1 MLMEDASPLIAGH
14 NSSTEDASFR
24 TGVPVSMTKNQPMR
38 FLLLFLLTIST
49 AQAQYRFTKAD
60 NAFLDSLEHDTFQFF
75 WQTANSQNGLLP
87 DRAPSPSFSSIAS
100 VGFGLTSYLVGIER
114 GYITR
119 AQAAERTLATLR
131 FFANAPQSE
140 QATGVSGYKGF
151 FYHFL
156 DMKTGERFKQVEL
169 STIDTALLLG
179 GILSSQTYFDK
190 NTPVET
196 EIRKLAEQIYGRVD
210 WTWFQHKRPFV
221 SMGWHPE
228 KGFIDS
234 DWHGY
239 NEAMLLYVLALG
251 SPTHPVGTDVWSAWT
266 KTYDW
271 KGFYG
276 QTHVNFDPLFGH
288 QYSHVWID
296 FRGIQDA
303 YTKAKGIDYAENSR
317 RATYAN
323 RAYCV
328 ANPAHWQEYSPTIWG
343 LTACDG
349 PKDTV
354 AAGRTFFSYRA
365 RGAADQQIVDD
376 GTIAPT
382 AAGGS
387 IAFAPEICL
396 PALRAMKTRYGQK
409 LYGQYGFRDAF
420 NPTYTYDSRYANGP
434 TATGWFDIDYLGIDQ
449 GPILLMAENA
459 RTQFIWNL
467 MKRNPHIRRGLQRA
481 GFAGG
486 WMR

>member
-1 MLMEDASPLIAGH
+1 MKTILFFLTVSVAFAQSP
-14 NSSTEDASFR
+14 T
-24 TGVPVSMTKNQPMR
+24 T
-38 FLLLFLLTIST
+38 
-49 AQAQYRFTKAD
+49 YRFTKAD
-60 NAFLDSLEHDTFQFF
+60 NAFLDSLQHDTFRYF
-75 WQTANSQNGLLP
+75 WDTANPANGLVP
-87 DRAPSPSFSSIAS
+87 DRAPTPSFASIAA
-100 VGFGLTSYLVGIER
+100 VGFGLTSYLVGVER

-119 AQAAERTLATLR
+119 AQAAERTLKTLR
-131 FFANAPQSE
+131 FFAQAPQSDK
-140 QATGVSGYKGF
+140 ATEISGYKGF

-156 DMKTGERFKQVEL
+156 DMKTGKRFKQVEL

-196 EIRKLAEQIYGRVD
+196 EIRQLAEQIYERVD
-210 WTWFQHKRPFV
+210 WTWIQPRNPFV

-228 KGFIDS
+228 KGFIPA
-234 DWHGY
+234 DWKGY

-251 SPTHPVGTDVWSAWT
+251 SPTHPVKEDVWSAWT
-266 KTYDW
+266 KSYDW
-271 KGFYG
+271 ATFQG

-296 FRGIQDA
+296 FRDIRDEYMQ
-303 YTKAKGIDYAENSR
+303 KKGLDYAENSR

-328 ANPAHWQEYSPTIWG
+328 ENPAKWQDYSSTIWG

-349 PKDTV
+349 PKDTTV
-354 AAGRTFFSYRA
+354 ANHQFFSYRA
-365 RGAADQQIVDD
+365 RGAAIQQIVDD
-376 GTIAPT
+376 GTLAPT

-396 PALRAMKTRYGQK
+396 PVLQSMKTKYGSK
-409 LYGQYGFRDAF
+409 LYGTYGFRDAF
-420 NPTYTYDSRYANGP
+420 NPTYKYSSQYANGS
-434 TATGWFDIDYLGIDQ
+434 TANGWFDIDYLGIDQ

-459 RTQFIWNL
+459 RTGFVWNL
-467 MKRNPHIRRGLQRA
+467 MKRNPHIQKGLKRA
-481 GFAGG
+481 GFTGG
-486 WMR
+486 WLK

>member
-1 MLMEDASPLIAGH
+1 MKTILLVCLSLSICLA
-14 NSSTEDASFR
+14 
-24 TGVPVSMTKNQPMR
+24 QPKSYT
-38 FLLLFLLTIST
+38 L
-49 AQAQYRFTKAD
+49 TKAD
-60 NAFLDSLEHDTFQFF
+60 NTFLDSLQRDTFRYF
-75 WQTANSQNGLLP
+75 WDTANPENGLVP
-87 DRAPSPSFSSIAS
+87 DRAPTPSFASIAA

-119 AQAAERTLATLR
+119 EQAADRTLKTLR
-131 FFANAPQSE
+131 FFAQSPQSDK
-140 QATGVSGYKGF
+140 ATGVTGYKGF

-169 STIDTALLLG
+169 STIDTALLLS

-196 EIRKLAEQIYGRVD
+196 EIRQLAEQIYSRVD
-210 WTWFQHKRPFV
+210 WTWIQNHKPFV

-228 KGFIDS
+228 KGFIDA
-234 DWHGY
+234 DWKGY

-251 SPTHPVGTDVWSAWT
+251 SPTHPVGADIWSAWT
-266 KTYDW
+266 KSYEWAT
-271 KGFYG
+271 FEG
-276 QTHVNFDPLFGH
+276 QQHVNFDPLFGH

-296 FRGIQDA
+296 FRGIQDS
-303 YTKAKGIDYAENSR
+303 YMQKKGIDYNENSR

-323 RAYCV
+323 RAYCMK
-328 ANPAHWQEYSPTIWG
+328 NPGKWQDYGLNIWG

-349 PKDTV
+349 PKDTTV
-354 AAGRTFFSYRA
+354 AGRNFFSYRA
-365 RGAADQQIVDD
+365 RGAASTQIVDD

-387 IAFAPEICL
+387 MAFAPEICL
-396 PALRAMKTRYGQK
+396 PALQTMKAKYGAR

-420 NPTYTYDSRYANGP
+420 NPTYHYPSAFAYGSTSN
-434 TATGWFDIDYLGIDQ
+434 GWFDIDYLGIDQ

-459 RTQFIWNL
+459 RTNFVWNL
-467 MKRNPHIRRGLQRA
+467 MKRNPHIQQGLKRA
-481 GFAGG
+481 GFTGG
-486 WMR
+486 WLK

>member
-1 MLMEDASPLIAGH
+1 MKSIA
-14 NSSTEDASFR
+14 A
-24 TGVPVSMTKNQPMR
+24 
-38 FLLLFLLTIST
+38 LLLGCLSLHSAYCQPKQRVSGTST
-49 AQAQYRFTKAD
+49 TRLNNNQQ
-60 NAFLDSLEHDTFQFF
+60 AFLDSLQRDTFRYF
-75 WQTANSQNGLLP
+75 WETANPDNGLVP
-87 DRAPSPSFSSIAS
+87 DRAPRPSFASIAA
-100 VGFGLTSYLVGIER
+100 VGFGLTSYLVGVER

-119 AQAAERTLATLR
+119 QQAADRTIKTLR

-140 QATGVSGYKGF
+140 NAANVSGYKGF

-179 GILSSQTYFDK
+179 GILSSQSYFDK

-196 EIRKLAEQIYGRVD
+196 EIRQLAEQVYRRVD
-210 WTWFQHKRPFV
+210 WTWIQPRKPFV

-228 KGFIDS
+228 KGFIKN
-234 DWHGY
+234 DWKGY

-251 SPTHPVGTDVWSAWT
+251 SPTHPVEADAWSAWT

-271 KGFYG
+271 ETFQG

-288 QYSHVWID
+288 QYSHIWID
-296 FRGIQDA
+296 FRGINDS
-303 YTKAKGIDYAENSR
+303 YMTGKGIDYAENSR

-323 RAYCV
+323 RAYCLE
-328 ANPAHWQEYSPTIWG
+328 NPAKWQDYGPTIWG

-354 AAGRTFFSYRA
+354 VNGRKFFSYRA
-365 RGAADQQIVDD
+365 RGAASTQIVDD

-387 IAFAPEICL
+387 MAFAPEICI
-396 PALRAMKTRYGQK
+396 PALQTMKTKYGAK
-409 LYGQYGFRDAF
+409 LYGDYGFRDAF
-420 NPTYTYDSRYANGP
+420 NPTYRYPARISNGP
-434 TATGWFDIDYLGIDQ
+434 TTMGWFDIDYLGIDQ
-449 GPILLMAENA
+449 GPILLMAENL
-459 RTQFIWNL
+459 RTEFIWKL
-467 MKRNPHIRRGLQRA
+467 MQRNPHIRKGLQRA
-481 GFAGG
+481 GFTGG
-486 WMR
+486 WLK

>member
-1 MLMEDASPLIAGH
+1 MKTI
-14 NSSTEDASFR
+14 
-24 TGVPVSMTKNQPMR
+24 
-38 FLLLFLLTIST
+38 LLFLLAIV
-49 AQAQYRFTKAD
+49 QAQSYTFNRAD
-60 NAFLDSLEHDTFQFF
+60 NSFLDSLEHDTFRYF
-75 WQTANSQNGLLP
+75 WETANPQNGLVP
-87 DRAPSPSFSSIAS
+87 DRAPTPAFASIAA
-100 VGFGLTSYLVGIER
+100 VGFGLTAYLVGVER

-119 AQAAERTLATLR
+119 TQAVERTLNTLR

-140 QATGVSGYKGF
+140 HTTGVTGYKGF

-179 GILSSQTYFDK
+179 GIMSSQTYFDK
-190 NTPVET
+190 NTPAEN
-196 EIRKLAEQIYGRVD
+196 EIRRLAEQIYARVD
-210 WTWFQHKRPFV
+210 WIWFQHKKPFIA
-221 SMGWHPE
+221 MGWHPE

-251 SPTHPVGTDVWSAWT
+251 SPTHAVQPDVWPVWT

-271 KGFYG
+271 QPFYG

-288 QYSHVWID
+288 KYSHVWID
-296 FRGIQDA
+296 FRGIGDP
-303 YTKAKGIDYAENSR
+303 YMRDKGIDYAENSR

-328 ANPAHWQEYSPTIWG
+328 ANPARWQDYGPDIWG

-349 PKDTV
+349 PKDTT
-354 AAGRTFFSYRA
+354 ANGKQFFSYRA
-365 RGAADQQIVDD
+365 RGAAAQQIVDD

-387 IAFAPEICL
+387 VAFAPEICL
-396 PALRAMKTRYGQK
+396 PALRAMKSRYGAK
-409 LYGQYGFRDAF
+409 LYGQYGFSDAF
-420 NPTYTYDSRYANGP
+420 NPTYHYSSRFASGS
-434 TATGWFDIDYLGIDQ
+434 TGKGWFDVDYLGIDQ
-449 GPILLMAENA
+449 GPIILIAENA
-459 RTQFIWNL
+459 RTTFVWNL
-467 MKRNPHIRRGLQRA
+467 MKRNPHVRRGLNRA
-481 GFAGG
+481 GFIGG
-486 WMR
+486 WLIR